1 MDLQE
6 YRNKIDGIDRQLV
19 ELFIERMKTSADIA
33 DYKSA
38 NYLPVLDKGRE
49 RELLLKI
56 ADLCGEEYE
65 NYGVRLYQQILEL
78 SKTYQHHRI
87 DGKSDLAEKIRAA
100 TEAGMNAQLP
110 EKATVACQ
118 GVEGAYSSLAC
129 EKLLELPN
137 IMYFNSVDSVFSAVS
152 NGFCRYGVL
161 PVENSTAGSVN
172 KVYDLMKKYNFYIV
186 KCIRLKINHSLLA
199 KKGTKLEDV
208 KKIYSHAMALAQST
222 DFLSSLEGV
231 EAIPCENTAMAAKAV
246 AESNEEGVAALSSIE
261 CAELYG
267 LDVLEN
273 SVQNREDNYTR
284 FILISKQ
291 LEIYPGADRT
301 SLMLTL
307 PHKAGSLNT
316 LLSMFAALNINL
328 LKLESRPLEGSDFE
342 FMFYFDV
349 EGSVYSEKFLQMIDE
364 LPYST
369 QSFVYL
375 GSYSE
380 SV

>member
-56 ADLCGEEYE
+56 AELCGEEYE

>member
-38 NYLPVLDKGRE
+38 NYLPVFDKGRE

-186 KCIRLKINHSLLA
+186 KCIRLKINHALLA
-199 KKGTKLEDV
+199 KKGTKLEDI
-208 KKIYSHAMALAQST
+208 KKIYSHSMALAQST

-375 GSYSE
+375 GNYSE

>member
-87 DGKSDLAEKIRAA
+87 DGDSDLVEKIKAA

-129 EKLLELPN
+129 EKMLSLPN
-137 IMYFNSVDSVFSAVS
+137 IMYFNNFEGVFSAVS

-172 KVYDLMKKYNFYIV
+172 RVYDLMKQYNFYIV
-186 KCIRLKINHSLLA
+186 KCVRLKINHSLLA
-199 KKGTKLEDV
+199 KKGTKLGDV
-208 KKIYSHAMALAQST
+208 KKIYSHSMAIAQST

-231 EAIPCENTAMAAKAV
+231 EVIPCENTAMAAKAV
-246 AESNEEGVAALSSIE
+246 AESLEDGVAALSSIE

-267 LDVLEN
+267 LDILES
-273 SVQNREDNYTR
+273 SVQNRDDNYTR

-301 SLMLTL
+301 SLMLTI
-307 PHKAGSLNT
+307 PHRAGSLNS

-342 FMFYFDV
+342 FLFYFDV
-349 EGSVYSEKFLQMIDE
+349 EGSVYSEKFLQMINE

-375 GSYSE
+375 GSYQE

>member
-6 YRNKIDGIDRQLV
+6 YRNKIDEIDRQLV

-56 ADLCGEEYE
+56 AELCGEEYE

-208 KKIYSHAMALAQST
+208 KKIYSHAMAIAQST

>member
-19 ELFIERMKTSADIA
+19 DLFIERMKTSADIA

-199 KKGTKLEDV
+199 KKGTKLEDI
-208 KKIYSHAMALAQST
+208 KKIYSHSMALAQST

-246 AESNEEGVAALSSIE
+246 AESKEEGVAALSSIE

>member
-1 MDLQE
+1 MDLKE
-6 YRNKIDGIDRQLV
+6 YRDKIDGIDRQLV
-19 ELFIERMKTSADIA
+19 ELFVERMKTSADIA

-38 NYLPVLDKGRE
+38 NFLPVLDKGRE
-49 RELLLKI
+49 RELLIKI
-56 ADLCGEEYE
+56 ADLCGEEFE

-87 DGKSDLAEKIRAA
+87 DGDSDLAGKIKAA

-129 EKLLELPN
+129 EKLLGLPN
-137 IMYFNSVDSVFSAVS
+137 IMYFNSIDSVFSAVS

-246 AESNEEGVAALSSIE
+246 AQSNEEGVAALSSIE

-267 LDVLEN
+267 LDVLKN

-349 EGSVYSEKFLQMIDE
+349 EGSVYSEKFLQMINE

-369 QSFVYL
+369 QSFMYL

>member
-1 MDLQE
+1 
-6 YRNKIDGIDRQLV
+6 
-19 ELFIERMKTSADIA
+19 
-33 DYKSA
+33 
-38 NYLPVLDKGRE
+38 
-49 RELLLKI
+49 
-56 ADLCGEEYE
+56 
-65 NYGVRLYQQILEL
+65 
-78 SKTYQHHRI
+78 
-87 DGKSDLAEKIRAA
+87 
-100 TEAGMNAQLP
+100 
-110 EKATVACQ
+110 
-118 GVEGAYSSLAC
+118 
-129 EKLLELPN
+129 
-137 IMYFNSVDSVFSAVS
+137 MYFNSVDSVFSAVS

-316 LLSMFAALNINL
+316 LLSMFAALTKASGIITPATTNGTPLMIIVCPTGLERPISL
-328 LKLESRPLEGSDFE
+328 LI
-342 FMFYFDV
+342 Y
-349 EGSVYSEKFLQMIDE
+349 I
-364 LPYST
+364 
-369 QSFVYL
+369 
-375 GSYSE
+375 
-380 SV
+380 

>member
-6 YRNKIDGIDRQLV
+6 YRNKIDAIDRQLV

-56 ADLCGEEYE
+56 ADLCGEKYE

-87 DGKSDLAEKIRAA
+87 DGKSDLAEKIRVA
-100 TEAGMNAQLP
+100 TEAGMNTQLP

-186 KCIRLKINHSLLA
+186 KCIRLKINHALLA

-246 AESNEEGVAALSSIE
+246 AESNEDGVAALSSIE

>member
-56 ADLCGEEYE
+56 AELCGEEYE

-87 DGKSDLAEKIRAA
+87 DGKSNLAEKIRAA

>member
-87 DGKSDLAEKIRAA
+87 DGKSDLAERIRAA

-307 PHKAGSLNT
+307 QHKAGSLNT

>member
-56 ADLCGEEYE
+56 AELCGDEYE

>member
-6 YRNKIDGIDRQLV
+6 YRNKIDAIDRQLV

-186 KCIRLKINHSLLA
+186 KCIRLKINHALLA

-208 KKIYSHAMALAQST
+208 KKIYSHSMALAQST

>member
-56 ADLCGEEYE
+56 ADLCGGEYE

-186 KCIRLKINHSLLA
+186 RCIRLKINHSLLA
-199 KKGTKLEDV
+199 KKGTKLEDI
-208 KKIYSHAMALAQST
+208 KKIYSHSMALAQST